1 MYRTA
6 AFVLI
11 LAVGSTSSVLGETLA
26 GATARAARD
35 TARRQLQS
43 APTATALSSFAHAV
57 SERSRRSVKPG
68 DNRWMLPSLAATMA
82 GEPSSALEQEQPA
95 LATTGLR
102 KRTKILILL
111 GAAAG
116 FAATAYAI
124 DQRVEDNTPSTL
136 GTRED

>member
-11 LAVGSTSSVLGETLA
+11 LAVGSTSSVLGESLMSA
-26 GATARAARD
+26 AAPAARD
-35 TARRQLQS
+35 TARRQLES
-43 APTATALSSFAHAV
+43 ASIATALSSLGHAV
-57 SERSRRSVKPG
+57 SDRSGRSVKPV

-82 GEPSSALEQEQPA
+82 GESSSALEQEQPA

-102 KRTKILILL
+102 RRTKVLILL

-116 FAATAYAI
+116 FVATAYAI
-124 DQRVEDNTPSTL
+124 DHKVEDNTPSTL